1 MKWCRQLMQE
11 LSNYLNSEVYRKPMF
26 CVPQNV
32 NLVSIEYQQVVVNKS
47 CAKHRSEH
55 HNFMFQVLIQADA
68 LNYNVSLNRTMNIN
82 LDYLTVFLNLQT
94 RTVSTLS
101 VQHFKLEDVL
111 SYQKYTFVKS
121 NIQLF
126 YKMVKENAS
135 LRN

>member
-1 MKWCRQLMQE
+1 
-11 LSNYLNSEVYRKPMF
+11 
-26 CVPQNV
+26 
-32 NLVSIEYQQVVVNKS
+32 
-47 CAKHRSEH
+47 
-55 HNFMFQVLIQADA
+55 MFQVLIQADA

-82 LDYLTVFLNLQT
+82 LDYLSVFLNLQT